1 MSLAKFEDLPDKVAR
16 EGVKVSRPKP
26 QTESF
31 IDLRADMPN
40 LLFSTEQWNKEVNKL
55 DAVAKPTCF
64 NRLKHV
70 DPMVF
75 EDAVT
80 MAKHTATCYG
90 SAGTGVQVSQVTAR
104 ARGRGRN

>member
-1 MSLAKFEDLPDKVAR
+1 
-16 EGVKVSRPKP
+16 
-26 QTESF
+26 
-31 IDLRADMPN
+31 MPN
-40 LLFSTEQWNKEVNKL
+40 LLFSTDQWNVEVNKL
-55 DAVAKPTCF
+55 DAVVKPTCF

-75 EDAVT
+75 EDTVN